1 MKETLLKATI
11 ENIKSLSPRVLE
23 FSLSTKFPITFEPGQ
38 FIVIHHKGIERSYS
52 ISNQPGNDFIEL
64 IVSLNEEGQLTP
76 DLFNKNVGDVIDI
89 SEAKGSFLLPD
100 TPQNGICFI
109 CTGTGIGPFK
119 SMIET
124 MLSSSVS
131 LPAIHLVFGNR
142 TEEDILYHEYWKD
155 IEAKQDGFHY
165 YPVLSQS
172 SWKGLKGYVHSIYSD
187 IAQTNPDLLFYVCGW
202 KNMCVETRQQLKIL
216 GFSRRQYKFEQYD

>member
-1 MKETLLKATI
+1 MKEKLLKATI

-23 FSLSTKFPITFEPGQ
+23 FSLSTKSPIVFESGQ

-52 ISNQPGNDFIEL
+52 ISNKPEKGIIEL

-76 DLFNKNVGDVIDI
+76 DLFNKNTGDVINI
-89 SEAKGSFLLPD
+89 SEAKGSFLLPEL
-100 TPQNGICFI
+100 PQNGICFI

-124 MLSSSVS
+124 MLSSSS
-131 LPAIHLVFGNR
+131 SIPAIHLVFGNR
-142 TEEDILYHEYWKD
+142 TEEDILYHKYWKD
-155 IEAKQDGFHY
+155 IEAKQKDFHY

-172 SWKGLKGYVHSIYSD
+172 SWEGLKGYVHPIYSE

-202 KNMCVETRQQLKIL
+202 KNMCVETRQQLKAI